1 LIVYCVEGAGAVTR
15 NHYPGTF
22 LARAI
27 HRVDYLFNFIAFSKV
42 WPNGLATD
50 NASDEIVHLEEL
62 EVMNADVR
70 AGNWPEDAEVPMSW
84 AKLNRP
90 EPVNLVRIRIQRNF
104 ELVHVLLVDE
114 PAGHD
119 PRLWA

>member
-1 LIVYCVEGAGAVTR
+1 LIVYCVEGAGTVIR

-27 HRVDYLFNFIAFSKV
+27 HRVDYLLNFIAFSKV

-50 NASDEIVHLEEL
+50 NASDEIVHLEDL

-70 AGNWPEDAEVPMSW
+70 AWNWPENPEVPMAW

-90 EPVNLVRIRIQRNF
+90 EPVNLVRIRIQRK
-104 ELVHVLLVDE
+104 
-114 PAGHD
+114 GK
-119 PRLWA
+119 R